1 MTPFLAIT
9 YPIIDPVLLQIGPI
23 AIRWYALSYI
33 AGILLGWL
41 YARRIVTNDALWGR
55 GSSPISKRRLDDFV
69 VFATLGIVVGG
80 RLGYVF
86 IYDFQHF
93 LDQPLS
99 VFALWEGGMSFHGA
113 LVGTVLAMALFA
125 RYAKL
130 PVWSLVDVVATV
142 TPIGLFLGRIA
153 NFINGELY
161 GRVSDVPWAMV
172 FPTGGPQP
180 RHPSQLYESALE
192 GFVLFWILWFL
203 VYRLKMLQKPAFL
216 SGAFVAGYGA
226 ARTFAEFFRQPDTQI
241 GTNGFLAD
249 GITMGMLLSVP
260 MVIIGVAVMVW
271 AARRKETPPSAP
283 KPSPKRTP
291 ARSR

>member
-1 MTPFLAIT
+1 MTPFLAIA
-9 YPIIDPVLLQIGPI
+9 YPAINPVLLQIGPV
-23 AIRWYALSYI
+23 AVRWYALSYI

-41 YARRIVTNDALWGR
+41 YARRIVANDTLWGR
-55 GSSPISKRRLDDFV
+55 GGSPISKRQLDDFV

-93 LDQPLS
+93 VDQPLS
-99 VFALWEGGMSFHGA
+99 IFALWEGGMSFHGA

-125 RYAKL
+125 RYNKI

-142 TPIGLFLGRIA
+142 APIGLFLGRIA

-161 GRVSDVPWAMV
+161 GRVTDVPWGMV
-172 FPTGGPQP
+172 FPNGGPEP

-192 GFVLFWILWFL
+192 GFVLFWVLWFL
-203 VYRLKMLQKPAFL
+203 VYRFKMLQKPAFL
-216 SGAFVAGYGA
+216 SGTFVAGYGA
-226 ARTFAEFFRQPDTQI
+226 ARTFAEFFRQPDIQM
-241 GTNGFLAD
+241 GTGGFVVP
-249 GITMGMLLSVP
+249 GVTTGMLLSIP
-260 MVIIGVAVMVW
+260 MIVIGVVTMVV
-271 AARRKETPPSAP
+271 AARRKETPPTTP
-283 KPSPKRTP
+283 KPAQKRAP

>member
-1 MTPFLAIT
+1 MFPFLEIA
-9 YPIIDPVLLQIGPI
+9 YPVINPVLLQVGPV

-33 AGILLGWL
+33 AGILLGWV
-41 YARRIVTNDALWGR
+41 YARRIVTNDALWGP
-55 GSSPISKRRLDDFV
+55 GGSPISKRRIDDFV
-69 VFATLGIVVGG
+69 VFATLGIIIGG

-93 LDQPLS
+93 VDQPLTI
-99 VFALWEGGMSFHGA
+99 FALWEGGMSFHGA
-113 LVGTVLAMALFA
+113 LIGTVVAMALFA
-125 RYAKL
+125 RYTKI
-130 PVWSLVDVVATV
+130 PVWSLVDVIAAV

-172 FPTGGPQP
+172 FPNGGPEP

-203 VYRLKMLQKPAFL
+203 AYRFKMLRRPGFL
-216 SGAFVAGYGA
+216 SGAFIAGYGA
-226 ARTFAEFFRQPDTQI
+226 ARTFVEFFRQPDIQM
-241 GTNGFLAD
+241 GTNGFISP

-260 MVIIGVAVMVW
+260 MFILGVGIMIW
-271 AARRKETPPSAP
+271 AARRKAAPPAARKRAP
-283 KPSPKRTP
+283 ASPH
-291 ARSR
+291 

>member
-1 MTPFLAIT
+1 MT
-9 YPIIDPVLLQIGPI
+9 YPDINPVLLQIGPVSV
-23 AIRWYALSYI
+23 RWYALSYI

-41 YARRIVTNDALWGR
+41 YARRIVTNDALWGPA
-55 GSSPISKRRLDDFV
+55 GSPISKRRIDDFV
-69 VFATLGIVVGG
+69 VFATLGIVIGG

-93 LDQPLS
+93 VDQPLS
-99 VFALWEGGMSFHGA
+99 ILALWEGGMSFHGA
-113 LVGTVLAMALFA
+113 LVGTVVAMGLFA
-125 RYAKL
+125 SYTKIPA
-130 PVWSLVDVVATV
+130 WSLVDIVATV

-161 GRVSDVPWAMV
+161 GRVTTVPWGMV
-172 FPTGGPQP
+172 FPNGGPEP

-192 GFVLFWILWFL
+192 GFVLFWVLWFL
-203 VYRLKMLQKPAFL
+203 VYRFKMLRKPAFL

-226 ARTFAEFFRQPDTQI
+226 ARTFAEFFRQPDVQI
-241 GTNGFLAD
+241 GNNGFIAP

-260 MVIIGVAVMVW
+260 MVIIGIAVMVW
-271 AARRKETPPSAP
+271 AARRKETPPT
-283 KPSPKRTP
+283 SPKAASPKAQKSTP